1 MDLWEAVRDVY
12 DNQNN
17 YARIFQIRQDIANL
31 RQDGQPFVN
40 LLSKMKSLW
49 NKLEV
54 YRPHSIDPVIL
65 RKRTEEDQ
73 VFQLLASLK
82 PDFEDL
88 RCHILMNAELPS
100 LKNVCETIQR
110 EEIRRKVMT
119 RDSTASAQDVRAYLA
134 HQSSEKKPFTGKH
147 PDLKC
152 KYCNSIGH
160 SVDHC
165 WSLHPKL
172 KPKFTKDKKE
182 GDKKRVTNRKAHLAT
197 HTIESFSS
205 SPVTLLNDF
214 ASFLQEKHGLGTVQ
228 EGAGHEEPIALL
240 SKFARF

>member
-1 MDLWEAVRDVY
+1 MY
-12 DNQNN
+12 DNQDNS
-17 YARIFQIRQDIANL
+17 ACIFQIQQDIANL
-31 RQDGQPFVN
+31 RQDGQPFAN
-40 LLSKMKSLW
+40 LLSKMKILW
-49 NKLEV
+49 NELEV
-54 YRPHSIDPVIL
+54 YRPHSIDPIII

-73 VFQLLASLK
+73 VFQLLASLE

-88 RCHILMNAELPS
+88 RSHILMNAELPS
-100 LKNVCETIQR
+100 LKNVCATIQR
-110 EEIRRKVMT
+110 EETRRKVMT

-134 HQSSEKKPFTGKH
+134 HQSSEEKPFKGKL

-152 KYCNSIGH
+152 EYCNSVGH

-165 WSLHPKL
+165 WSLHPEL

-182 GDKKRVTNRKAHLAT
+182 GDQKRVTNRKAHLAT
-197 HTIESFSS
+197 HTTESFSC

-214 ASFLQEKHGLGTVQ
+214 VSFLLEKHGLGTVQ
-228 EGAGHEEPIALL
+228 EGAGHEEPVAFL